1 MVPPEFAEESAD
13 ARRQRER
20 YNLMGTYSAA
30 PARAAM
36 IAMSTQQSAA
46 AHVELS
52 TAAGMIRVKV
62 PGNILDD
69 PKAEEPMAQPA
80 RRGLVAE
87 LGHTFACILSGRLP
101 DPPGERPRRPSGE
114 SLSSGRRR
122 RPSGEAPSSGRRR
135 RPSSEASSGSGSGSL
150 MLRWR
155 RPSSESAAKVA
166 RTGPSVLEALMQP
179 EERRSY
185 ERPASQDSAEAA
197 KARAT
202 MHAKLLEDRVLKELE
217 IAQMWHRTQSVSW
230 FPDSYRVALSLD

>member
-87 LGHTFACILSGRLP
+87 LGHTFA
-101 DPPGERPRRPSGE
+101 
-114 SLSSGRRR
+114 
-122 RPSGEAPSSGRRR
+122 
-135 RPSSEASSGSGSGSL
+135 
-150 MLRWR
+150 
-155 RPSSESAAKVA
+155 
-166 RTGPSVLEALMQP
+166 
-179 EERRSY
+179 
-185 ERPASQDSAEAA
+185 
-197 KARAT
+197 
-202 MHAKLLEDRVLKELE
+202 
-217 IAQMWHRTQSVSW
+217 
-230 FPDSYRVALSLD
+230 